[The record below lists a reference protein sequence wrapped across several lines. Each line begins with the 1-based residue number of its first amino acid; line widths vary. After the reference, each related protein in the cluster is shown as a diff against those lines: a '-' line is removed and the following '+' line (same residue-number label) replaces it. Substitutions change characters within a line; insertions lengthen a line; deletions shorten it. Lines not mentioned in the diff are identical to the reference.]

1 MLTANVSKIK
11 KNVLPNLIFILNVL
25 SENGIIFVWMVL
37 SFKINNNV
45 KLKNVF

>member
-1 MLTANVSKIK
+1 MLTASVSKIK

-25 SENGIIFVWMVL
+25 AENGIIFVWMVL